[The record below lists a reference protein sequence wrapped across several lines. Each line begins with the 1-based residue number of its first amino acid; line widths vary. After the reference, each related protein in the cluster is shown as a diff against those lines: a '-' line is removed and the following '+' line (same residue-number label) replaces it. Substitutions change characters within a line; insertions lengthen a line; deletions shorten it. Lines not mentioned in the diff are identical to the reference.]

1 MRRSYPLAA
10 ARPYWKGYLK
20 LSLVTCPI
28 ALYPAI
34 SSEKKVAFRQ
44 VSRRTGNRL
53 RHQLVDSVSGEI
65 VESHDKGRGYEVG
78 HNRFVMVEAE
88 ELYAARAAQPLAPI
102 GAADPSEARASSA
115 PPRKGDARHP
125 VEEEGRDE
133 PQDFAGPLPVGQRP
147 ENTRTIEIEHFVP
160 RVQLDP
166 GFFEK
171 PYFVT
176 PRDQVGQEAYAVI
189 RDAMRR
195 KEMMGIG
202 YVMLSSRK
210 RPIALEPLENGI
222 RGITLR
228 HIEDIRSPAEYFVD
242 IPELQ
247 LPPEMLELAEHIVRS
262 KARDFNPEFLT
273 DRYRAA
279 LVELLK
285 KKRVALPMPEATPV
299 PSQQNVVSLMDALKR
314 SLAAEEAKPTR
325 PSATKAKR
333 PKKAKAGQREMLLP
347 ISGKGTAKE
356 KAEEQPSPKPAA
368 PRQRKAG

>member
-1 MRRSYPLAA
+1 LAP

-20 LSLVTCPI
+20 LSLVSCPI

-34 SSEKKVAFRQ
+34 SSEKKVSFRQ

-53 RHQLVDSVSGEI
+53 RHQLVDSATGE
-65 VESHDKGRGYEVG
+65 VVDPYDKGRGYEVG
-78 HNRFVMVEAE
+78 HNSFVMVEDE
-88 ELYAARAAQPLAPI
+88 ELDAAQAAQPSVTAGGEP
-102 GAADPSEARASSA
+102 SSA
-115 PPRKGDARHP
+115 RLSAPSSGKAVARLP
-125 VEEEGRDE
+125 IQEEEEDE
-133 PQDFAGPLPVGQRP
+133 AEEFAGPVPVTPRP
-147 ENTRTIEIEHFVP
+147 ANTRTIEIEHFVP

-166 GFFEK
+166 AFFEK

-202 YVMLSSRK
+202 YVTLSSRR

-228 HIEDIRSPAEYFVD
+228 HIEDMRSAAEYFID

-247 LPPEMLELAEHIVRS
+247 LPPEMLELAEHIVGT
-262 KARDFNPEFLT
+262 KARDFNPAFLT
-273 DRYRAA
+273 DHYRAA
-279 LVELLK
+279 LVQLLK
-285 KKRVALPMPEATPV
+285 EKRAALPTPEATPV

-314 SLAAEEAKPTR
+314 SLAVEEAEAPAQ
-325 PSATKAKR
+325 PAAKSKK
-333 PKKAKAGQREMLLP
+333 PKKAAAGQREMLLP
-347 ISGKGTAKE
+347 IAGKGTAKE
-356 KAEEQPSPKPAA
+356 TTKEKAKEPSRSAA
-368 PRQRKAG
+368 RQRKAS

>member
-1 MRRSYPLAA
+1 MAP

-20 LSLVTCPI
+20 LSLVSCPI
-28 ALYPAI
+28 ALYPAV
-34 SSEKKVAFRQ
+34 SSEKKVSFRQ

-53 RHQLVDSVSGEI
+53 RHQLVDSVTGG
-65 VESHDKGRGYEVG
+65 VVDPHDKGRGYEVADK
-78 HNRFVMVEAE
+78 RFLMVEDE
-88 ELYAARAAQPLAPI
+88 ELYAARAAQSIAPT
-102 GAADPSEARASSA
+102 GSAEPSATRLSSA
-115 PPRKGDARHP
+115 RPGKADARHP
-125 VEEEGRDE
+125 VDEDEGEELEELAR
-133 PQDFAGPLPVGQRP
+133 PLPVAQRP
-147 ENTRTIEIEHFVP
+147 ENTHTIEIEHFVP

-242 IPELQ
+242 IPEPQ

-273 DRYRAA
+273 DHYRAA

-285 KKRVALPMPEATPV
+285 EKRVALPMPEATPV

-325 PSATKAKR
+325 PSATKAKK
-333 PKKAKAGQREMLLP
+333 PKKATAGQREMLLP

-356 KAEEQPSPKPAA
+356 KAKEQPSAKAAA

>member
-1 MRRSYPLAA
+1 
-10 ARPYWKGYLK
+10 
-20 LSLVTCPI
+20 
-28 ALYPAI
+28 
-34 SSEKKVAFRQ
+34 
-44 VSRRTGNRL
+44 
-53 RHQLVDSVSGEI
+53 
-65 VESHDKGRGYEVG
+65 
-78 HNRFVMVEAE
+78 
-88 ELYAARAAQPLAPI
+88 
-102 GAADPSEARASSA
+102 
-115 PPRKGDARHP
+115 
-125 VEEEGRDE
+125 
-133 PQDFAGPLPVGQRP
+133 LPVGQRP

>member
-1 MRRSYPLAA
+1 LAP

-20 LSLVTCPI
+20 LSLVSCPI

-34 SSEKKVAFRQ
+34 SSEKRVSFRQ

-53 RHQLVDSVSGEI
+53 RHQLVDSVTGD
-65 VESHDKGRGYEVG
+65 VVDSHDKGRGYEVADK
-78 HNRFVMVEAE
+78 RFVMVEDE
-88 ELYAARAAQPLAPI
+88 ELYAARAAQPVAPPRI
-102 GAADPSEARASSA
+102 ADRSAARPSSA
-115 PPRKGDARHP
+115 PIAKPDARHP
-125 VEEEGRDE
+125 VEEEGDE
-133 PQDFAGPLPVGQRP
+133 PEEFAPPLPVRERP
-147 ENTRTIEIEHFVP
+147 ENNHTIEIEHFVP

-166 GFFEK
+166 AFFEK

-176 PRDQVGQEAYAVI
+176 PRDEVGQEAYAVI

-202 YVMLSSRK
+202 HVVLSSRK

-228 HIEDIRSPAEYFVD
+228 HIEDMRSPAEYFVD

-247 LPPEMLELAEHIVRS
+247 LPPEMLELAEHIVGS

-273 DRYRAA
+273 DHYRAA

-285 KKRVALPMPEATPV
+285 EKRAALPTPKTPPV
-299 PSQQNVVSLMDALKR
+299 ASQQNVVSLMDALKR
-314 SLAAEEAKPTR
+314 SLATEDAKSSEP
-325 PSATKAKR
+325 AAKV
-333 PKKAKAGQREMLLP
+333 KKGKKRAAGQREMLLP
-347 ISGKGTAKE
+347 IAGRGTAKE
-356 KAEEQPSPKPAA
+356 TAKEKTKEPARPA
-368 PRQRKAG
+368 TRQRKAG